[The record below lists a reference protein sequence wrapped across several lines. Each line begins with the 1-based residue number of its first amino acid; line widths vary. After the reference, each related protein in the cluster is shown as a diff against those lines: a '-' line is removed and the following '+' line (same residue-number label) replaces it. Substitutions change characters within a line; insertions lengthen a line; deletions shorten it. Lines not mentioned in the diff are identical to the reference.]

1 MLSRRGVVTATSH
14 AVAPGEC
21 LREWIEEHGVS
32 LQRVAGLM
40 GCSRERVSGIING
53 RAPVAIDTAIR
64 LECLVGVPVDSGSGT

>member
-1 MLSRRGVVTATSH
+1 MLLVRSD
-14 AVAPGEC
+14 GE
-21 LREWIEEHGVS
+21 
-32 LQRVAGLM
+32 A